1 MLLQCPVMTQAAL
14 GRERRLPI
22 AKPPSTGRTPH
33 THRRANA
40 LLSSFLSWLVLSLIA
55 PLREVGAVGQNGE
68 ASGINDFHGH
78 RDRLRARFRDSGGSA
93 LADYELL
100 ELALFR
106 ALPRRDTKPL
116 AKALL
121 KRFGTL
127 SEVLA
132 APPERLKEIPG
143 VGDAVVID
151 LKLVRALAERIASEP
166 VRKRTVLT
174 SWSALLNYCRTAMAF
189 EEREQFR
196 ILFLDKKNALIAD
209 EVQGRGT
216 VDHTPVYPREV
227 IRRAL
232 ELSATAIILVH
243 NHPSGDPTP
252 SRADIDMTKTILE
265 IGKSLGIIVH
275 DHLIIGRDGHA
286 SFRALGLL

>member
-1 MLLQCPVMTQAAL
+1 MGELRDA
-14 GRERRLPI
+14 GGLP
-22 AKPPSTGRTPH
+22 H
-33 THRRANA
+33 
-40 LLSSFLSWLVLSLIA
+40 
-55 PLREVGAVGQNGE
+55 
-68 ASGINDFHGH
+68 FHGH
-78 RDRLRARFRDSGGSA
+78 RDRLRARFRDGGAAA

-121 KRFGTL
+121 TKFGTL

-132 APPERLKEIPG
+132 AEPLRLKEVEGI
-143 VGDAVVID
+143 GDSVVSE
-151 LKLVRALAERIASEP
+151 LKLIKAFAERTAGEA
-166 VRKRTVLT
+166 VRKRPVLT
-174 SWSALLNYCRTAMAF
+174 SWSALLHYCRAAMAF

-196 ILFLDKKNALIAD
+196 VLFLDKKNALIAD
-209 EVQGRGT
+209 EVQGSGT

-232 ELSATAIILVH
+232 ELSASAIILVH

-252 SRADIDMTKTILE
+252 SRADIQMTGTIVE
-265 IGKSLGIIVH
+265 IGKPLGILVH
-275 DHLIIGRDGHA
+275 DHLVIGRDGHA
-286 SFRALGLL
+286 SFKALGLI